1 MKLEALKSILAEH
14 GIAPVTIQSIIDKS
28 SVLLAQH
35 SDVTENA
42 GEVLESLLTA
52 HEGFETLP
60 FLMPETMVSVDDAED
75 HSARIGDYD
84 DLGELGQ
91 GGMGSVRLVR
101 DRKMNR
107 RLAMKIIHPNLLNHR
122 TAASRFL
129 EEAQICAQL
138 QHPNIVP
145 VHDLGTLPDGRLYFT
160 MKEIR
165 GRSLANV
172 IQRVHAAVKDGRFY
186 PTSDG
191 WTFRRLID
199 VFHQVCQAVGYAH
212 SKGVLHRDLK
222 PENIMVGEFGEVLV
236 VDWGIAKVVG
246 AVDRAA
252 EAGEFDFVTS
262 SRLVSQATKMGQV
275 AGTPAYMAPEQARG
289 EINKLNV
296 QTDVYALGAILYE
309 ILSGQAPYKGPSLVD
324 VIEQVISGPP
334 PSVSTPS
341 QLQGEQALLSFDE
354 MSDELDLQV
363 PKALIN
369 ACEVAMSRLQSGR
382 YKSADELADIIRIW
396 LEGAKKRDE
405 ALAIVRETEQ
415 LAEQSSLLKEESEA
429 LLKKASEGLKQLPA
443 WVGED
448 LKGPYW
454 ATEYQGLSKQRESQ
468 RIDLDI
474 EHRLQSALSHK
485 ADLEEGHEALVLRY
499 LKAHQEAEDA
509 RAHALMDQ
517 NEIRLRHHALSL
529 QGANPL
535 RHRVLHY
542 LKGIGA
548 VSLKCNVEGVDVFL
562 EEFVP
567 HHRRLVPK
575 RIAYLGNQDLE
586 THPLEMGS
594 YRLVLKKAGHHD
606 VIYPVHIGRGEHWD
620 GRDEH
625 GIQRAVAIP
634 KLGELLPSECFVPG
648 GWFWCGGDSLAL
660 RSYSRRR
667 VWLDDFVISRFQITH
682 GDFLQFLN
690 SLLADGRQDE
700 ALKWVPREIPGFAGE
715 LGAMLYGR
723 DENNRFVLAVDADGD
738 KWEEDWPVFFIDYNS
753 AEAYCRW
760 KSKQSGLLY
769 RLPSELEW
777 EKSARGVDGRFFV
790 WGDGFDPSHCNMTES
805 HEGQRL
811 PAVVDSCPID
821 ESVYG
826 VRGCAGNVMDWTN
839 SPFRI
844 DWNETTHHTNRVTRG
859 GSWSGSSGVCR
870 VSYRRSNIPSR
881 VNDGTGFRL
890 LRTPF
895 PDQAN

>member
-1 MKLEALKSILAEH
+1 MKPEQLKSILAEH
-14 GIAPVTIQSIIDKS
+14 GITPVTIQSIIDKS
-28 SVLLAQH
+28 KVLLSKQ
-35 SDVTENA
+35 S
-42 GEVLESLLTA
+42 EVFEKTSSLLSDHDA
-52 HEGFETLP
+52 FETLP
-60 FLMPETMVSVDDAED
+60 FLMPEAMVSVDEVAD
-75 HSARIGDYD
+75 HTARIGDYD
-84 DLGELGQ
+84 DLGELGE

-236 VDWGIAKVVG
+236 VDWGIAKVLG

-289 EINKLNV
+289 EIDKLNS

-334 PSVSTPS
+334 PSVSS
-341 QLQGEQALLSFDE
+341 SSHLNGEQALLSFDE
-354 MSDELDLQV
+354 MTAGLCLQV
-363 PKALIN
+363 PKALVD

-382 YKSADELADIIRIW
+382 YKSADELADIIRVW

-415 LAEQSSLLKEESEA
+415 LAEQSTLLKEESEA
-429 LLKKASEGLKQLPA
+429 LFMNASEGLKQLPS

-448 LKGPYW
+448 LKGPHW
-454 ATEYQGLSKQRESQ
+454 ATEHLALSKQRESQ

-485 ADLEEGHEALVLRY
+485 ADLEEGHEALVHRY
-499 LKAHQEAEDA
+499 LAAHQKAETA
-509 RAHALMDQ
+509 RAHASMDQ

-529 QGANPL
+529 PTANPL
-535 RHRVLHY
+535 RHRVIHY

-548 VSLKCNVEGVDVFL
+548 VSLKCSVKGVDVYL
-562 EEFVP
+562 EKFVP

-575 RIAYLGNQDLE
+575 RMAYLGNQDLVA
-586 THPLEMGS
+586 HSLEMGS

-625 GIQRAVAIP
+625 GNQRAVSIP
-634 KLGELLPSECFVPG
+634 KLGELLPGECFVPS
-648 GWFWCGGDSLAL
+648 GWFWCGGDSLAI

-667 VWLDDFVISRFQITH
+667 VWLDHFVISKFQITH
-682 GDFLQFLN
+682 REFLHFLN
-690 SLLADGRQDE
+690 SLLADGREED
-700 ALKWVPREIPGFAGE
+700 ALKWVPREVPGFVGD
-715 LGAMLYGR
+715 LGAVLYGR
-723 DENNRFVLAVDADGD
+723 DENNRFVLVVDADGD
-738 KWEEDWPVFFIDYNS
+738 MWEEDWPVFFIGSES
-753 AEAYCRW
+753 AEAYCHW
-760 KSKQSGLLY
+760 KSKQSGLPY
-769 RLPSELEW
+769 RLPSEVEW

-790 WGDGFDPSHCNMTES
+790 WGDGFDPSYCNMTES
-805 HEGQRL
+805 HNGQRL
-811 PAVVDSCPID
+811 PFFVDSCPID

-826 VRGCAGNVMDWTN
+826 VRGCAGNIRDWTN
-839 SPFRI
+839 SAFCR
-844 DWNETTHHTNRVTRG
+844 DWNEETDQIHRVTRG
-859 GSWSGSSGVCR
+859 GFWSGTQAVCR
-870 VSYRRSNIPSR
+870 AAYRSR
-881 VNDGTGFRL
+881 NMPTRGNDSTGFRL
-890 LRTPF
+890 TRPYYR
-895 PDQAN
+895 DAED